1 MYTRDDWRV
10 AAVVFLVALGVYTA
24 TLAPT
29 VTLEYSG
36 QLVVAADYLGVA
48 RPPGYPVWTI
58 LAKSFSVL
66 FSPVTLHGH
75 RNPALG
81 VNFMS
86 ALFGALACG
95 TLSMLV
101 SGIGRLILRRDNPS
115 SPRFGRVAVA
125 AASVSASLMFAF
137 SSTLWSQSVVAETH
151 TLTNFAILAF
161 MALLFHWM
169 ALGPGHRGLEAV
181 IAFLTG
187 FGWSVSPM
195 FPLMIPLVLLAAA
208 SVSRPTFLRFLAAAI
223 AFLVSMLAEAR
234 LGAGSPAAAAIVSG
248 GILAGLA
255 ACLCCRHTRGAAILW
270 ALMLL
275 GLLPYLYLPLAAAQ
289 NPPMNMGYACTWQ
302 GFLHVLCRG
311 QYEPFSPMS
320 SLAEFGRFRE
330 MWAWLLHLSARQFP
344 VPLLLVGMVP
354 LAALPGLAPAARR
367 RLWFLLLGLLLFG
380 PVVLI
385 VVNTGR
391 DLQTAW
397 YARTVYIPF
406 FAIWAVLI
414 GCGIAIALGALGGC
428 GPLRLRKA
436 GGSRSVAG
444 RRGT

>member
-36 QLVVAADYLGVA
+36 QLVVAADHLGVA

-58 LAKSFSVL
+58 LAKTFSVL
-66 FSPVTLHGH
+66 LSSVTLHGH

-101 SGIGRLILRRDNPS
+101 SGIGRLILRRDDPS
-115 SPRFGRVAVA
+115 SPPFGRVAVA

-187 FGWSVSPM
+187 FGGSVSPM

-208 SVSRPTFLRFLAAAI
+208 SVSRPTFLRFLAATI
-223 AFLVSMLAEAR
+223 AFLVSMLVEAR
-234 LGAGSPAAAAIVSG
+234 LGAGSPAAATIVSG
-248 GILAGLA
+248 GILAGLS
-255 ACLCCRHTRGAAILW
+255 ACLCCRRTRGAAILW
-270 ALMLL
+270 ALM
-275 GLLPYLYLPLAAAQ
+275 
-289 NPPMNMGYACTWQ
+289 
-302 GFLHVLCRG
+302 
-311 QYEPFSPMS
+311 
-320 SLAEFGRFRE
+320 
-330 MWAWLLHLSARQFP
+330 
-344 VPLLLVGMVP
+344 
-354 LAALPGLAPAARR
+354 
-367 RLWFLLLGLLLFG
+367 LLGLLLFG

-397 YARTVYIPF
+397 HARTVYIPF

-428 GPLRLRKA
+428 GPFRLRKA
-436 GGSRSVAG
+436 DASRSVAG
-444 RRGT
+444 RRGA